1 MSRYIIVGAGA
12 IGGMLSAGFCR
23 ADVDHVLVARGSQAD
38 ALEKAGLTVRTPRE
52 TLTAHPTVV
61 RSAAQVNLHPDD
73 VIILAVKTQQVPT
86 ALSEWA
92 DRPVEDEHGTQLGTA
107 GECLPLMLFLNGT
120 DAQEQ
125 APRWFRTVS
134 TTVIY
139 TPAVYTE
146 PGQLAVFMENR
157 WAGLITGP
165 VCGPDAPRPQAGS
178 TSATDNTAL
187 PHYLQQADR
196 DFTAG
201 NFASVLV
208 PEPSPYTYGKLLA
221 NLANGIDALVGSVD
235 YSDLLEQLQDE
246 ARSVYKAAGIVH
258 SPNPPEE
265 LGFADRI
272 AEAPIDG
279 VENLSSTWQSM
290 ARGTGNIE
298 ADYLGGEIVR
308 LAHLHG
314 IRAPK
319 NSLVMQ
325 WCRRVMTGDTT
336 IPANPEDRA
345 SGLREAFSHLDRE
358 AL

>member
-23 ADVDHVLVARGSQAD
+23 AGVDHVLVARGSQAD
-38 ALEKAGLTVRTPRE
+38 AIETAGLTVRTPHE

-61 RSAAQVNLHPDD
+61 RSSAQVNLRAGD
-73 VIILAVKTQQVPT
+73 VIILAVKTQQLPT
-86 ALSEWA
+86 ALAEWA
-92 DRPVEDEHGTQLGTA
+92 DLAVTDEHGSQLGTA
-107 GECLPLMLFLNGT
+107 GERLPLMLFLNGT

-125 APRWFRTVS
+125 APRWFATVS

-146 PGQLAVFMENR
+146 PGQLAVFMEDR

-165 VCGPDAPRPQAGS
+165 VCGPDAPRPQAGE
-178 TSATDNTAL
+178 TDGTAL
-187 PHYLQQADR
+187 PQYLQQADG

-201 NFASVLV
+201 NFASVIV

-221 NLANGIDALVGSVD
+221 NLDNGIDALVGSLD
-235 YSDLLEQLQDE
+235 HSDLLEQLQDE
-246 ARSVYKAAGIVH
+246 ARAVYQAAGIVH
-258 SPNPPEE
+258 CPNPPEE

-272 AEAPIDG
+272 PQAPIDG
-279 VENLSSTWQSM
+279 VQNLSSTWQSM

-308 LAHLHG
+308 LAHLNG

-325 WCRRVMTGDTT
+325 WCRRVMAGDPT
-336 IPANPEDRA
+336 IPADPKARA
-345 SGLREAFSHLDRE
+345 ESLREAFTHLDRE
-358 AL
+358 SL